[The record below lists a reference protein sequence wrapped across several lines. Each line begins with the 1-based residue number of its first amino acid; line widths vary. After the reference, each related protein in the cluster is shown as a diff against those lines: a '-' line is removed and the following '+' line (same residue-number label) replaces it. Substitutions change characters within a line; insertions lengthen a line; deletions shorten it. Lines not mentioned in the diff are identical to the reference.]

1 MIIVSREYFEITF
14 ISRKKGLCWPSVW
27 DCFLF
32 EFGSAQSAKRFWYP
46 SFWNDIWLS
55 FRNDQSV
62 PIYILKCFMTV
73 ISRLLTFRY
82 QVSTICWKIFYDSR
96 FEMIYD
102 FHFEMSNAFL
112 FSFWNALWL
121 SFRNEGAKFSYT
133 KLFSSEKNQ
142 IFYWRKCIYY
152 YYFRTQ
158 LFTQG
163 IVSLSLRWNK
173 FFKKGDGL
181 LCQILIIL
189 QC

>member
-1 MIIVSREYFEITF
+1 MNLFVIMMLLNMALVWLMIYFSICSMTIVLKWYFEITF
-14 ISRKKGLCWPSVW
+14 IP
-27 DCFLF
+27 
-32 EFGSAQSAKRFWYP
+32 AKR
-46 SFWNDIWLS
+46 IVL
-55 FRNDQSV
+55 
-62 PIYILKCFMTV
+62 TV
-73 ISRLLTFRY
+73 LSRLLTFRY

-96 FEMIYD
+96 FEMIYA

-121 SFRNEGAKFSYT
+121 SFRNEGAKFSST
-133 KLFSSEKNQ
+133 ELFSSGEPQ

>member
-1 MIIVSREYFEITF
+1 MLLNMALVWLMIVPWGWYMIYLLKCSMIIVLEWYFEITF
-14 ISRKKGLCWPSVW
+14 IPRKKGLCWPSFR
-27 DCFLF
+27 DYLHFDIR
-32 EFGSAQSAKRFWYP
+32 SAQSANRFY
-46 SFWNDIWLS
+46 
-55 FRNDQSV
+55 V
-62 PIYILKCFMTV
+62 P
-73 ISRLLTFRY
+73 
-82 QVSTICWKIFYDSR
+82 R